1 MVGIGEKLKEAR
13 LKKNLTL
20 TDVENITKPGE
31 IYTSSGGR
39 KLKILPGMYILKVFE
54 TYAKLLELDEKN

>member
-20 TDVENITKPGE
+20 TDVENITKIRARYIQALE
-31 IYTSSGGR
+31 EENF
-39 KLKILPGMYILKVFE
+39 KILPGMYILKVFE
-54 TYAKLLELDEKN
+54 NLCKITRTR

>member
-20 TDVENITKPGE
+20 TDVENITKIRARYIQALE
-31 IYTSSGGR
+31 EENF
-39 KLKILPGMYILKVFE
+39 KILPGNVYIKGF
-54 TYAKLLELDEKN
+54 